1 MNSRDDSRHDSTGD
15 RIKQWL
21 MGLGG
26 VALVAVLTGLYSNS
40 NEQAR
45 QQAALSVQMAVANTQ
60 LVALNSQL
68 AAVPEMQRQIAVNVA
83 ALARDRDDISALK
96 AQRGR

>member
-1 MNSRDDSRHDSTGD
+1 MNSRDDSRHDSAGD

-40 NEQAR
+40 
-45 QQAALSVQMAVANTQ
+45 ALSVQMAVANTQ

>member
-1 MNSRDDSRHDSTGD
+1 MNSRDDSRHDSAGD

-40 NEQAR
+40 N
-45 QQAALSVQMAVANTQ
+45 
-60 LVALNSQL
+60 
-68 AAVPEMQRQIAVNVA
+68 
-83 ALARDRDDISALK
+83 
-96 AQRGR
+96 